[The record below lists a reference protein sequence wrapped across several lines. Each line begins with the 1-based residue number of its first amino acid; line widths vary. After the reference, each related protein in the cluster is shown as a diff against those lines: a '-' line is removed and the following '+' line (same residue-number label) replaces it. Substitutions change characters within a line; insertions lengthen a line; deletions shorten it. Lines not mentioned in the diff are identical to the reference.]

1 MFDFIADLDGWAQWL
16 LAVGGAL
23 ALLAG
28 FWRWFVGTDEKPGP
42 WRRTR
47 RVTRAVVDTL
57 VGREAT
63 HDSITGEEIRP
74 AIPGIGARMA
84 EQEKHA
90 AQVANDIGILTRAV
104 ADLARTS
111 ERLDA
116 VERNHA
122 DLAQRVTAVEQGH
135 FLERMAGKAESIQLF
150 RTIEQVAKSDEPEA
164 DI

>member
-23 ALLAG
+23 ALVAT
-28 FWRWFVGTDEKPGP
+28 FWRWLLPKY
-42 WRRTR
+42 
-47 RVTRAVVDTL
+47 RAGKADARAIRDTL

-63 HDSITGEEIRP
+63 RDSITGEEIRP

-90 AQVANDIGILTRAV
+90 AQVASDIGILTRAV

-150 RTIEQVAKSDEPEA
+150 RTIEQVAKNDPDDHDPA
-164 DI
+164 A